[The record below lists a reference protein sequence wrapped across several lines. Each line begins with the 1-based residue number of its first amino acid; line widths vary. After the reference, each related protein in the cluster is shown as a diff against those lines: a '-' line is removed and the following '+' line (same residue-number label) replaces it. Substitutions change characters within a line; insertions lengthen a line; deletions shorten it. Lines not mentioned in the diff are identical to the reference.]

1 MEKFDRSKPYN
12 VNAKKQDPKKAI
24 ITFLVFTAVA
34 VFAIVK
40 CSCSEDEGSKVK
52 VYDKI
57 EALTH
62 AQLYIEKQLKSPS
75 TAEFESGADG
85 VTKVN
90 DTTFIVIG
98 TVDSQNSFGAMLRSN
113 YSCKVIFHPKTD
125 THDIENVIMQ

>member
-1 MEKFDRSKPYN
+1 MEKFDKSNPYKPN
-12 VNAKKQDPKKAI
+12 TQNPDAKKMAI
-24 ITFLVFTAVA
+24 KIVAFLVVA
-34 VFAIVK
+34 IFFVIK
-40 CSCSEDEGSKVK
+40 CGCSDDDENKIK
-52 VYDKI
+52 TYDKI
-57 EALTH
+57 DALTH
-62 AQLYIEKQLKSPS
+62 AQIYIKGKLKSPAS
-75 TAEFESGADG
+75 AEFEGGADG